1 MRFSVKSLRSGL
13 VLLPV
18 LALTACGGPS
28 TGDIQTALD
37 KSVKQELD
45 QANHLSMELIGRPN
59 PLVSQTPQD
68 KVVDSDC
75 HTKEGDDSIYTC
87 RITLKNAQGDVREAT
102 LPVKK
107 VEGEWVILKN

>member
-13 VLLPV
+13 VLFPV

-28 TGDIQTALD
+28 TGDIQAAVD
-37 KSVKQELD
+37 KSMKQELE

-59 PLVSQTPQD
+59 PLVSQNPQV

-75 HTKEGDDSIYTC
+75 HTQAGDDSIYTC
-87 RITLKNAQGDVREAT
+87 KVTLKNAEGNVREAT
-102 LPVKK
+102 LLMKK
-107 VEGEWVILKN
+107 VEGEWLVLHN